1 MAGGVIY
8 LDIDDEITSA
18 AARIRSV
25 EGSRVAVVLP
35 GGSRVATSRINFRL
49 LARDAMTNGKR
60 LSVVAGD
67 AATRALAASA
77 GLPIFATVGEYESS
91 LEDGGE
97 DAAGGSTAGVA
108 AAAAAGAGAGG
119 AAGIGD
125 DRGFGDDLGL
135 LDSDTVATPVP
146 SARTRGRRP
155 RGDAAVGDATRGA
168 AAAAGAAGLGAAAA
182 GAATAATTST
192 VGTGAI
198 PATAV
203 PDAVEPRRAGRT
215 PAAIPA
221 ARVVADTPAADAQR
235 PRTPPPGPGAR
246 LARPA
251 IGRTPVLM
259 GLAVLALAL
268 IVGGAGAFLFLPTA
282 TAVVTPRQQSIG
294 PVSVRITAST
304 DATQPDAENLV
315 VPARL
320 IPVPVE
326 AADNFPATGKRV
338 EAANAKGAV
347 RFDNLDP
354 TSSNSIPK
362 GSIVSTSS
370 GVRFQT
376 DSKVNIKRAQLVGLQ
391 IVPSHAT
398 VNVTA
403 VDPGPDGNVE
413 PNTITTVPRGE
424 EPFFLKVNN
433 PDATTGGTR
442 TEFKRIK
449 QEDVDKATAAL
460 TASLAAAFDAQLA
473 DPNLTGDAS
482 TVFPETKVLGAP
494 VYSVDLATL
503 VGQEVDAFDLS
514 ATASGT
520 VVAVDTAPVQTVAEA
535 RIASSVDP
543 GFALI
548 DGSGQ
553 FEPAPAEIV
562 AGIITFPAVVTARE
576 VLVLD
581 TAAIKAE
588 IMGKPIDQ
596 ARQILG
602 TYGESQLTV
611 WPDWVGTV
619 PTLDSRVEVTTSE
632 AASP

>member
-18 AARIRSV
+18 AARIRSI

-77 GLPIFATVGEYESS
+77 GLPIFSTVGEYESS
-91 LEDGGE
+91 LEDGGA
-97 DAAGGSTAGVA
+97 DAAGGSVAGVA
-108 AAAAAGAGAGG
+108 EAAAVTGAGG
-119 AAGIGD
+119 AAGISEDGGIAD
-125 DRGFGDDLGL
+125 DAGL
-135 LDSDTVATPVP
+135 LDSDTVATPAP

-155 RGDAAVGDATRGA
+155 RGDAVVADATRGA
-168 AAAAGAAGLGAAAA
+168 ATAAGAAGLGAAAM
-182 GAATAATTST
+182 GAATSATAGSAT
-192 VGTGAI
+192 I
-198 PATAV
+198 PATGA

-215 PAAIPA
+215 PAAVPA
-221 ARVVADTPAADAQR
+221 ARVVADTPAAVAER
-235 PRTPPPGPGAR
+235 PRTPPPEPAAR
-246 LARPA
+246 VARPA

-282 TAVVTPRQQSIG
+282 TALVTPRQASIG
-294 PVSVRITAST
+294 PVPLRITAST
-304 DATQPDAENLV
+304 DATQPDADNLV

-320 IPVPVE
+320 ITVPVE
-326 AADNFPATGKRV
+326 AADSFPATGKRV
-338 EAANAKGAV
+338 EQANATGAV

-354 TSSNSIPK
+354 TSSNTIPK

-370 GVRFQT
+370 GVRFRT
-376 DSKVNIKRAQLVGLQ
+376 DSTVSVKRAKLVGFT
-391 IVPSHAT
+391 IVPSQAT
-398 VNVTA
+398 VDVTA
-403 VDPGPDGNVE
+403 VDAGPAGNVE
-413 PNTITTVPRGE
+413 PNTIQTVPRGE
-424 EPFFLKVNN
+424 EPILLRVTN
-433 PDATTGGTR
+433 PDATTGGSR

-449 QEDVDKATAAL
+449 REDVDKAIAAL

-473 DPNLTGDAS
+473 DPNLPGDAS

-494 VYSVDLATL
+494 VYSVDPATL
-503 VGQEVDAFDLS
+503 VGQEVEAFDLA

-535 RIASSVDP
+535 RITSSVDA
-543 GFALI
+543 GYALI
-548 DGSGQ
+548 DGSSTY
-553 FEPAPAEIV
+553 EPAPAEIV
-562 AGIITFPAVVTARE
+562 EGTITFPAVVTARE

-588 IMGKPIDQ
+588 IMGKPLDQ
-596 ARQILG
+596 ARQILA
-602 TYGESQLTV
+602 TYGEAELTV
-611 WPDWVGTV
+611 WPEWVGTV
-619 PTLDSRVEVTTSE
+619 PTLDSRVEVTTTDG
-632 AASP
+632 ATP